1 MPGGQAA
8 RRGWGCPARRLAA
21 LWWRGGRRPAEGG
34 VAARRPAQRL
44 AVDGGMAEACAAVP
58 AALPERRWEEAVA
71 WIYDDFF

>member
-1 MPGGQAA
+1 MGVACVAAGGNVAA
-8 RRGWGCPARRLAA
+8 WRAA
-21 LWWRGGRRPAEGG
+21 AGEGG

-58 AALPERRWEEAVA
+58 AALPERRREEAVA